1 MACQVEIPPVVHSGI
16 VGGSNVFTLAAPKQY
31 IFVSPLPLERPLPG
45 EIGVGLVN
53 LSQQAY
59 TIQPGERIAQLMI
72 MPVAQAAFVQV
83 DQLDETQRGEG
94 GFGSTGR
101 A

>member
-1 MACQVEIPPVVHSGI
+1 
-16 VGGSNVFTLAAPKQY
+16 
-31 IFVSPLPLERPLPG
+31 
-45 EIGVGLVN
+45 
-53 LSQQAY
+53 
-59 TIQPGERIAQLMI
+59 MI